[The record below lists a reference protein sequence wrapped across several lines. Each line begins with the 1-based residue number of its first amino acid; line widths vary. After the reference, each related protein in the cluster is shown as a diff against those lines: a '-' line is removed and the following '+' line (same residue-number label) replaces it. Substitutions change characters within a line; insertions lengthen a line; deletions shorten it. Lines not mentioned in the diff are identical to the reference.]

1 MNLNSFIYAIEIER
15 CGSINRAAQNLYLS
29 QSNLSSCIKSLEEEL
44 GYKIFNRTSKGIAP
58 TPEGYL
64 FLQSA
69 KAIQSELEKIQNI
82 PSHINSA
89 ADISLSATWSS
100 QFLRNFIDFKAK
112 NQPNIQDSY
121 KETGLIQNFQ
131 DIQENRYLL
140 AIFYCFHSRAAHHE
154 EEAQKTNLSVELLA
168 SDIPAVAL
176 LSKKHPLA
184 QMSSL
189 SLIDIHRYPLALF
202 EDFED
207 ADWSDILNVPPHHNL
222 LYLFDRGAIDDTL
235 LFSNYISVV
244 KKGSIRISDDDKIME
259 LPINDLN
266 DSLDIF
272 LLKHRSYALNNREKA
287 FLRYFKKHLSED
299 SRE

>member
-29 QSNLSSCIKSLEEEL
+29 QSNLSSSIKLLEDEL

-69 KAIQSELEKIQNI
+69 KAINAELEKIYNI
-82 PSHINSA
+82 PSNINSA

-131 DIQENRYLL
+131 DIQENRYRL
-140 AIFYCFHSRAAHHE
+140 AIFYCFHSRAAHHQ
-154 EEAQKTNLSVELLA
+154 EEAQKTNRSVELIA
-168 SDIPAVAL
+168 SDVPAVAL

-184 QMSSL
+184 EKQALTL
-189 SLIDIHRYPLALF
+189 SDIHRYPLALF
-202 EDFED
+202 EDFDD
-207 ADWSDILNVPPHHNL
+207 ADWINILKVPPRQNL

-244 KKGSIRISDDDKIME
+244 KKGSIRISEEDKIME
-259 LPINDLN
+259 LPITDLHN
-266 DSLDIF
+266 TLDIF
-272 LLKHRSYALNNREKA
+272 LLKHKSYSLNNREKA
-287 FLRYFKKHLSED
+287 FLRYFKKHLSAEG
-299 SRE
+299 